1 MQELEVYS
9 AIGAE
14 GFKRLVA
21 AFYQQVPQDEI
32 LGPMYTMR
40 DLPGAEQRLR
50 DFLIGRFGGAADLYR
65 TERPSPP
72 SRSAFFVS
80 HRSDCPRSVDA
91 VDGQC
96 SGGSLSAWRG

>member
-9 AIGAE
+9 TIGAE
-14 GFKRLVA
+14 GFRRLVA

-50 DFLIGRFGGAADLYR
+50 DFLIGRLFSSGYAMTNRSQPGPLR
-65 TERPSPP
+65 TDVT
-72 SRSAFFVS
+72 A
-80 HRSDCPRSVDA
+80 
-91 VDGQC
+91 
-96 SGGSLSAWRG
+96 